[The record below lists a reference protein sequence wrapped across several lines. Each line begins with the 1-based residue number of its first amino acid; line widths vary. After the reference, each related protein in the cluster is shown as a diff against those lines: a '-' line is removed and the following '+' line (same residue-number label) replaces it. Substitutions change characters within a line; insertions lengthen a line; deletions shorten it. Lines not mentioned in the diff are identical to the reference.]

1 MPPPNQITTAHAL
14 QQIFADAA
22 DPERALGMVA
32 YMKEL
37 FPFFGIQ
44 TPQRRVLTR
53 PWLAAIGRTPEAR
66 DLLGIAE
73 SLWKCPQRECQYAAV
88 DMLVKHAKRFKP
100 QHESRLAALICKKSW
115 WDTVDL
121 LAAHVYGKLAQ
132 DSEVV
137 RRTLDGYAEHENLWL
152 RRVAILYQL
161 HYAEQTDLARLTT
174 ILEANLD
181 HPDFFIRK
189 AMGWALRQYARTD
202 AGWVKRWLQA
212 HGDAVP
218 ALTRREAGKH
228 L

>member
-1 MPPPNQITTAHAL
+1 MPTRSQIATAQAL

-22 DPERALGMVA
+22 DPERALGMAA
-32 YMKEL
+32 YMKEQ

-44 TPQRRVLTR
+44 TPQRRLLMR
-53 PWLAAIGRTPEAR
+53 PWLAAIGREPAAEE
-66 DLLGIAE
+66 LLGIAE

-88 DMLVKHAKRFKP
+88 DMLVKHAKRFEA
-100 QHESRLAALICKKSW
+100 QHEARLAALICKKSW

-132 DSEVV
+132 DSKVV

-161 HYAEQTDLARLTT
+161 NYAEQTDLKRLTR
-174 ILEANLD
+174 ILEANLA

-202 AGWVKRWLQA
+202 ADWVRRWLQT

>member
-44 TPQRRVLTR
+44 TPQRRLLTR
-53 PWLAAIGRTPEAR
+53 PWLAAIGRTPEAQ

-100 QHESRLAALICKKSW
+100 QHEGRLAALICKKSW

-132 DSEVV
+132 DSEAV

-161 HYAEQTDLARLTT
+161 HYAEQTDLERLTT

-202 AGWVKRWLQA
+202 ADWVKRWLQA